1 MDRAGIYLS
10 VPFCRQK
17 CSYCNFASEVHPSS
31 HLPRYL
37 RALQTEIA
45 DRARLWRMAGIP
57 SSEDPPVNSIHLGGG
72 TPGLIQPEQLAELLR
87 TVRASFPLDPAAEI
101 TLEAS
106 PENVTAESA
115 AAWASSGVN
124 RVSMGVQSMA
134 ERELRAVGRRH
145 CADTV
150 ARAFSILNS
159 AGIDNLS
166 ADLIAGLPYQTEQS
180 WDASLEAVLRLE
192 PAHLSV
198 YMLEVDQDSRLGNE
212 ILEQGRR
219 YRAAAVPSE
228 EQVAAFYCAAM
239 ERLRAGGYEHYEIS
253 NFALRGRESLH
264 NEKYWTG
271 APYFGFG
278 VDAHS
283 YDGERRWAGTDSLD
297 VYLQKLESA
306 EPPTV
311 DLRILSAQEKLE
323 ERFFLGLRRRQ
334 GVRASRLN
342 LDFDVDVHQKY
353 SARIEEF
360 REAGWLQ
367 TDGDWLRLT
376 DRGLLFSNEVFAGFL
391 A

>member
-10 VPFCRQK
+10 IPFCRQK
-17 CSYCNFASEVHPSS
+17 CSYCNFASEVHPLSR
-31 HLPRYL
+31 LPRYL
-37 RALQTEIA
+37 RALQTEITG
-45 DRARLWRMAGIP
+45 RARLWQMAGIP
-57 SSEDPPVNSIHLGGG
+57 SSEDPPVDTIYLGGG
-72 TPGLIQPEQLAELLR
+72 TPGLIEPEQLRNLLG
-87 TVRASFPLDPAAEI
+87 TVRASFQVEPAAEI

-106 PENVTAESA
+106 PENVTAASA

-124 RVSMGVQSMA
+124 RISMGVQSMA

-145 CADTV
+145 SAETV

-166 ADLIAGLPYQTEQS
+166 TDLIAGLPYQTEQS
-180 WDASLEAVLRLE
+180 WNASLEAVLRLE
-192 PAHLSV
+192 PAHFSV
-198 YMLEVDQDSRLGNE
+198 YMLEVDQDSQLGNE
-212 ILEQGRR
+212 ILGQGQR
-219 YRAAAVPSE
+219 YRATAVPSE
-228 EQVAAFYCAAM
+228 DQVAAFYSTAV
-239 ERLRAGGYEHYEIS
+239 ERLRADGYEHYEVS
-253 NFALRGRESLH
+253 NFALRRRESLH

-297 VYLQKLESA
+297 VYLEKLEHA

-311 DLRILSAQEKLE
+311 DLRTLSAQEKLE

-342 LDFDVDVHQKY
+342 LDFDVDVHKKY
-353 SARIEEF
+353 SAQIKEF
-360 REAGWLQ
+360 REAGWLE

-376 DRGLLFSNEVFAGFL
+376 DRGLLCSNEVFAGFL